1 MDESLARI
9 KATTS
14 MEELNPADFVIEA
27 VSENEDLKRR
37 IFTQLDKIVK
47 PSAILASNTSS
58 ISITRLSSATL
69 RPNQACN
76 S

>member
-14 MEELNPADFVIEA
+14 MEELNAADFVIEA
-27 VSENEDLKRR
+27 VSENEELKRK

-58 ISITRLSSATL
+58 ISITRLSSATS

-76 S
+76 A